1 MPEPICAG
9 DVVLVDGVGQ
19 GLVSVSIAVG
29 ERLRYGRASPY
40 ARWTHT
46 AIVYDAPDQD
56 PDRIKIVEATAGA
69 RVHMA
74 FISKYENRSAVVH
87 THVDKHD
94 WEQVKEFLDE
104 VLEARA
110 KYDPVAYAGL
120 TLYALTGTSLCIQRA
135 GTATCSGLV
144 ADALTRRGFVWKRP
158 PYAMTPADIAADLER
173 FQCAMTENVAGVP
186 APTICAR
193 LGQFVQGVRDQLG
206 S

>member
-1 MPEPICAG
+1 MAELIRAG

-19 GLVSVSIAVG
+19 GLVSVSIAAG
-29 ERLRYGRASPY
+29 EMLRYGRDSPY
-40 ARWTHT
+40 ARWTHA

-56 PDRIKIVEATAGA
+56 PDRIKIVEATGGA
-69 RVHMA
+69 RVHKA
-74 FISKYENRSAVVH
+74 FISKYESRSAVVH
-87 THVDKHD
+87 TRVDKDD
-94 WEQVKEFLDE
+94 WGEVKKFLDE

-120 TLYALTGTSLCIQRA
+120 TVYALTGTKLCVQRA

-173 FQCAMTENVAGVP
+173 FKCAMTEYVASVP
-186 APTICAR
+186 TPTIRAR
-193 LGQFVQGVRDQLG
+193 LRQFVQGVRAHL
-206 S
+206 SS